1 MFPGTGIE
9 NDIQNIFYSLFF
21 LGKVPLLRL
30 RRGDFV
36 FLFAV
41 CFSGWLSFRA
51 TLRRFTRING
61 FLPLGVPFG
70 DPKGTEKVPATSDSA
85 GGPA

>member
-1 MFPGTGIE
+1 MFLLKGTE

-36 FLFAV
+36 FYFAW
-41 CFSGWLSFRA
+41 F
-51 TLRRFTRING
+51 
-61 FLPLGVPFG
+61 
-70 DPKGTEKVPATSDSA
+70 
-85 GGPA
+85 